1 MSQVLMKRLLAAA
14 ALQRA
19 GRMQDAAR
27 VFTEVASSEELP
39 TAIRDFR
46 KATAAA
52 TPAKRQTASTT
63 KWPFSATASASRTTV
78 KSAAWPFSVNANADT
93 SEDEDDMLADDEVSA
108 GLEEDF
114 VDMGLSDVDLEDSV
128 LELSAAEDDDDEGE
142 GEEEGEGED
151 EKATVQA
158 AAFERTCRNLRAL
171 EVAGKKK
178 KPLKKPLKKK

>member
-19 GRMQDAAR
+19 GRMPEAAR
-27 VFTEVASSEELP
+27 VFTEVASSDELP
-39 TAIRDFR
+39 ATIRDFR

-52 TPAKRQTASTT
+52 TQVKRETASTT
-63 KWPFSATASASRTTV
+63 KWPFSTTARASRTTV
-78 KSAAWPFSVNANADT
+78 KSAAWPFSVSASADT

-128 LELSAAEDDDDEGE
+128 LELSAAEDDDE
-142 GEEEGEGED
+142 GEEEDEGEGED

-171 EVAGKKK
+171 EVAAKKK